1 MGGRGAAGGYSIDE
15 NGNIKNPYG
24 SQYHTLLKRGN
35 IKFVQANERHSESL
49 LETMTPGRV
58 YVTVGGNDL
67 LQIMYYDNNGKRK
80 KVIDLTHTH
89 NGMDLHAHHGY
100 YHYENDGPKKGTRL
114 SPKEKMMVD
123 RVREMWDNR

>member
-80 KVIDLTHTH
+80 
-89 NGMDLHAHHGY
+89 
-100 YHYENDGPKKGTRL
+100 
-114 SPKEKMMVD
+114 S
-123 RVREMWDNR
+123 DNRSKVWNQIANACKDADWNS